1 MNDCFPKPCRVD
13 ILRPSCIAAFA
24 SFATLLLPLVARAE
38 KPKQLDVA
46 SPPQFVRIR
55 KTKGADKIVAMD
67 TAIAR
72 YQLTYQKRSRQVDL
86 VGVVHIA
93 DKSYYDELNQR
104 LAKYDAVL
112 YELVAPKGTRIP
124 KGGRRSNHPI
134 SFLQQSMRRLLD
146 LEFQLEQ
153 IDYTPKHFVHAD
165 LSPEEFAQ
173 SMKDRNESLWKFVM
187 RAMKASLDEN
197 RDGEASTRPPSDLE
211 LLRAFF
217 ARNRALELKRLMAGQ
232 LADMS
237 TLAAVFEGPKGSTII
252 TERNKRALEVLRQQ
266 LEAGKTRI
274 AIFYGAGHLP
284 DLHTRLLEELHAKPV
299 STQWLTAWN
308 MED

>member
-1 MNDCFPKPCRVD
+1 MNHRLTRPGRVD
-13 ILRPSCIAAFA
+13 VLRFPRVAAFA
-24 SFATLLLPLVARAE
+24 CFATLFLPLATRAE
-38 KPKQLDVA
+38 QSKQPAAAAPPK
-46 SPPQFVRIR
+46 FVRIR
-55 KTKGADKIVAMD
+55 KAKDADKIIAMD

-72 YQLTYQKRSRQVDL
+72 YQLTYQERSCQVDL

-93 DKSYYDELNQR
+93 DKAYYDELNQR

-124 KGGRRSNHPI
+124 KGGRRSSHPI

-153 IDYTPKHFVHAD
+153 IDYTREHFVHAD

-173 SMKDRNESLWKFVM
+173 SMKDRNESLWKFVL
-187 RAMKASLDEN
+187 RAMKASLDESRN
-197 RDGEASTRPPSDLE
+197 GEASTRPPSDLE

-217 ARNRALELKRLMAGQ
+217 AQNRALELKRLMAGQ

-237 TLAAVFEGPKGSTII
+237 TLTAVFEGPKGSTII
-252 TERNKRALEVLRQQ
+252 TERNKRALEVLRRQ

-284 DLHTRLLEELHAKPV
+284 DLHTRLLDELHAKPV

>member
-1 MNDCFPKPCRVD
+1 MNDSFPKLCRGDAFRFPFV
-13 ILRPSCIAAFA
+13 AALA
-24 SFATLLLPLVARAE
+24 CLVLLVLPLAARAD
-38 KPKQLDVA
+38 KPKQPTPT
-46 SPPQFVRIR
+46 SPPEFVRVR
-55 KTKGADKIVAMD
+55 KAEETDKIVAMD
-67 TAIAR
+67 TAVAR
-72 YQLTYQKRSRQVDL
+72 YQLTYQQRSCQVDL

-93 DKSYYDELNQR
+93 DKSYYDELNQL

-153 IDYTPKHFVHAD
+153 IDYTQQHFVHAD

-173 SMKDRNESLWKFVM
+173 SMKERNESLWKFIL

-237 TLAAVFEGPKGSTII
+237 TLTAVFEGPKGSTII

-299 STQWLTAWN
+299 STRWLTAWK

>member
-1 MNDCFPKPCRVD
+1 MNDYFPKPGRVD
-13 ILRPSCIAAFA
+13 VLRFPSVAAFA
-24 SFATLLLPLVARAE
+24 CLAALLLPSAARADQS
-38 KPKQLDVA
+38 KQPDAAVPPK
-46 SPPQFVRIR
+46 FVRIR
-55 KTKGADKIVAMD
+55 NAKDADKIVAMD

-72 YQLTYQKRSRQVDL
+72 YQLTYQKRSCQVDL

-93 DKSYYDELNQR
+93 DKSYYEELNR
-104 LAKYDAVL
+104 VLAKYDAVL

-153 IDYTPKHFVHAD
+153 IDYTPEHFVHAD

-187 RAMKASLDEN
+187 RAMKASLDEDRN
-197 RDGEASTRPPSDLE
+197 GDPSRRPPSDLE

-237 TLAAVFEGPKGSTII
+237 TLTAVFEGPKGSTII

-299 STQWLTAWN
+299 STRWLTAWN